1 MSQMLSDQEW
11 RRNVGT
17 EAYPV
22 SFLHE
27 YSVALIYDQLIL
39 GSDVQLPLLNGERSG
54 NVMEGVGHVGFP
66 DSLQAIGGYLPD
78 IALYDSFF
86 RVIRVIEVVVTAP
99 VPHGKLHSLESRGV
113 EVLQVPVQNE
123 DDVRALCPST
133 DADKA
138 WWWPKFNSEETVFKE
153 ARRASGV
160 NWQGT
165 RQYRLLSGQEQAD
178 QAINELIGNL
188 SRCSPEVRREFVL
201 RLKDIDSL
209 ESLYPIRNENPKREV
224 LGL

>member
-27 YSVALIYDQLIL
+27 YAVALIYDQLIL
-39 GSDVQLPLLNGERSG
+39 GNDVQLPLLNGERSG
-54 NVMEGVGHVGFP
+54 NVMEGVGHVAFP

-78 IALYDSFF
+78 IALYDSSF
-86 RVIRVIEVVVTAP
+86 RVIRVIEVVVTNP
-99 VPHGKLHSLESRGV
+99 VPNNKLHSLESRGV

-133 DADKA
+133 DADKP
-138 WWWPKFNSEETVFKE
+138 WWWPKFHSEETVFKE

-178 QAINELIGNL
+178 KAINELIGNL
-188 SRCSPEVRREFVL
+188 SRCSPEARRAFVL
-201 RLKDIDSL
+201 RFKDIASL